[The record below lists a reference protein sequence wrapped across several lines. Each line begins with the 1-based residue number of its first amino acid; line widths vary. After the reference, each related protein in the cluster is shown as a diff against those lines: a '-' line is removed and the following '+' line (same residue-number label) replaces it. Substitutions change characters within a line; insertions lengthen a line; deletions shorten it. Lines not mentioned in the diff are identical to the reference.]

1 MMYLFR
7 LLSYIP
13 LRIMHGVGAAAG
25 WVVYFSSS
33 KFRQRWNDNC
43 DQANLSQADRRAAIA
58 HNGRMMF
65 ELPRLWLGKPVPYSF
80 SNIEAIEHAYA
91 AGRGIVFLTPHLGCF
106 EITAQAVAEHF
117 SPKYGDLTV
126 MYRPPRQAW
135 LTEIMR
141 HIRERAGLKTV
152 TTTML
157 GVRTM
162 LRELRQ
168 GRAVGLLPDHVP
180 RQGQGV
186 WADFFGKPAYTM
198 TLAAKLVHQTQADM
212 VVVWGERLSAGRG
225 YVIHCLPLTEPLSND
240 LQTAVEQINRMME
253 QIILTAPAQYMWS
266 YKRYRQPG
274 EQAIVAQTKNQ

>member
-1 MMYLFR
+1 MMFLFR

-25 WVVYFSSS
+25 WAVYCSSG
-33 KFRQRWNDNC
+33 KFRQRWQKNC
-43 DQANLSQADRRAAIA
+43 DQAKLNPAERRAAIA
-58 HNGRMMF
+58 ENGRMMF
-65 ELPRLWLGKPVPYSF
+65 ELPRLWLGKPVSYTF
-80 SNIEAIEHAYA
+80 NNIEVVERAYA

-106 EITAQAVAEHF
+106 EITAQAIAERF
-117 SPKYGDLTV
+117 SPQYGDLTV
-126 MYRPPRQAW
+126 MYRPPRQTWMIAM
-135 LTEIMR
+135 MR

-186 WADFFGKPAYTM
+186 WANFFGKPAYTM
-198 TLAAKLVHQTQADM
+198 TLAAKLVHQTQAEM

-225 YVIHCLPLTEPLSND
+225 YIIHCIPLPEPLSND
-240 LQTAVEQINRMME
+240 LQTAVEQINRVME
-253 QIILTAPAQYMWS
+253 GIILTAPSQYMWS

-274 EQAIVAQTKNQ
+274 EQAIVAQSTNT

>member
-1 MMYLFR
+1 MFLFK

-13 LRIMHGVGAAAG
+13 LRLMHGIGVAAG
-25 WVVYFSSS
+25 WLVYATSG
-33 KFRQRWNDNC
+33 KFRQRWQDNC
-43 DQANLSQADRRAAIA
+43 DQAQLSQAVRHAAIA

-65 ELPRLWLGKPVPYSF
+65 ELPRIWLGKPVPYTWN
-80 SNIEAIEHAYA
+80 NIEVVERAYA
-91 AGRGIVFLTPHLGCF
+91 TGRGIVFLTPHLGCF
-106 EITAQAVAEHF
+106 EVPGPALAKRF
-117 SPKYGDLTV
+117 GPKFGDLTA

-135 LTEIMR
+135 LAKIME
-141 HIRERAGLKTV
+141 HIRNRPGLKMV
-152 TTTML
+152 PTTML

-180 RQGQGV
+180 RQGQGM

-198 TLAAKLVHQTQADM
+198 TLAAKLVHQTQAEM

-225 YVIHCLPLTEPLSND
+225 CVLHCLALPEPLSSD

-253 QIILTAPAQYMWS
+253 QIILTAPEQYMWS

-274 EQAIVAQTKNQ
+274 KQASTPAEST